1 MFSQIQGITKETY
14 PGFVNGYSCFVV
26 LFGHTVPEA
35 DSPGSSGT
43 RQEVTFTK
51 PGKLSLVIPCTLL
64 IVSVIQTSS
73 TKYICEH
80 PMWEV
85 EVNCSVL
92 VLLSTSDVYLLELR
106 KLTSI
111 ENMEAFH
118 IKLNLGVFLLTI
130 LADMSYGQMRPQFL
144 SKHRKSIESYTMTGN
159 GKRIDD
165 YQCDVLHDDPQG
177 YSVKGGAQ
185 FVMDIEKL
193 DHFDI
198 SSNIGSSHCLLVS
211 VEVNNS
217 ESLAAVLKFGWAVV
231 QHKRVALVMKMVSN
245 LTLHEARNIT
255 KLPFLVAAEL
265 KGGMEQFLCPAVGE
279 RDPHLQN
286 SMCGD
291 DYTSYED
298 KEIRVSIIGVP
309 PYLYGD

>member
-1 MFSQIQGITKETY
+1 
-14 PGFVNGYSCFVV
+14 
-26 LFGHTVPEA
+26 
-35 DSPGSSGT
+35 
-43 RQEVTFTK
+43 
-51 PGKLSLVIPCTLL
+51 
-64 IVSVIQTSS
+64 
-73 TKYICEH
+73 
-80 PMWEV
+80 
-85 EVNCSVL
+85 
-92 VLLSTSDVYLLELR
+92 
-106 KLTSI
+106 
-111 ENMEAFH
+111 MEAFH

-130 LADMSYGQMRPQFL
+130 LADLSCGQMRPQLL
-144 SKHRKSIESYTMTGN
+144 SKHRKSIERYTMTGN

-165 YQCDVLHDDPQG
+165 YQCDVLYDHTQG
-177 YSVKGGAQ
+177 DSVEGRAQ
-185 FVMDIEKL
+185 FVMDFEKM

-198 SSNIGSSHCLLVS
+198 SSNIASSHCLLVS

-231 QHKRVALVMKMVSN
+231 QHKRVAIVMKMVSN
-245 LTLHEARNIT
+245 VTLNEARNIT

-309 PYLYGD
+309 PYLYGDE